1 MWHHCA
7 MSDLGEIKP
16 KRRQVAAAWAVHAFT
31 GSGVVLGFLALVAI
45 LEGDKIA
52 AFMWLGLALFVDGI
66 DGTLARRFRVTEMTP
81 KFDGAILDMV
91 IDYFTY
97 VVVPA
102 MMIWWFDMVPPGWET
117 PAAAFILATSLYC
130 FANVG
135 MKTDDYY
142 FDGFPALWNVV
153 ILYFHVLQTS
163 HWTNIIVIGVCGV
176 LTFVP
181 MKFVHPLRVR
191 PLRAITIPMTVL
203 WAATSLRLVLIHPD
217 VNKAQEASP
226 IIFWLWVVASI
237 YFGVL
242 CLWRSI
248 RRPMFRR

>member
-1 MWHHCA
+1 
-7 MSDLGEIKP
+7 MSDLEDEKP
-16 KRRQVAAAWAVHAFT
+16 PRRDVAAAWAVHAFT
-31 GSGVVLGFLALVAI
+31 CSGVVLGFLALVAI
-45 LEGDKIA
+45 FENDKIA

-66 DGTLARRFRVTEMTP
+66 DGTLARRLRVRELTP
-81 KFDGAILDMV
+81 TFDGAALDLV

-102 MMIWWFDMVPPGWET
+102 LMIWWFGMVPPGWET
-117 PAAAFILATSLYC
+117 PIAAFILATSLYC

-153 ILYFHVLQTS
+153 ILFFHVLQTTA
-163 HWTNIIVIGVCGV
+163 WTNVIVIAICGV

-181 MKFVHPLRVR
+181 VKFVHPLRVR
-191 PLRAITIPMTVL
+191 SLRAITIPMTVL
-203 WAATSLRLVLIHPD
+203 WAATSLRLVLVQPD

-226 IIFWLWVVASI
+226 IIFWLWVIASL
-237 YFGVL
+237 YFTVI